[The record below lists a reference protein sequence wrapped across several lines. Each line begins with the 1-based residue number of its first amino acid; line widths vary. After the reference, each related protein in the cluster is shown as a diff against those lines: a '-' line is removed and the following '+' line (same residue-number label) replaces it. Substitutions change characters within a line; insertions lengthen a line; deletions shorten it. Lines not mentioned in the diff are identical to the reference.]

1 MKLCVE
7 ELDNFLESLT
17 IYFPDDD
24 IKREDWIELWGDER
38 TSVYAIKENGV
49 IKGSIAI
56 YN

>member
-7 ELDNFLESLT
+7 ELDDFLESLT